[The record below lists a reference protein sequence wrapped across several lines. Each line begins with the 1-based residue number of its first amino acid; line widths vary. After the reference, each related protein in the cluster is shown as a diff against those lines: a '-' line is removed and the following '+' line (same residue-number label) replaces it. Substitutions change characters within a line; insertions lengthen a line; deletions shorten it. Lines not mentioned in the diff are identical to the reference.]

1 MPNVFY
7 PGLDVFDVAMVAM
20 CCLPCLKLQSVVCQ
34 YHLLLAHDDT
44 FVCQLIDELQLVRD
58 WSCETSLVLF
68 LMSVIKP
75 SDSSIPRLFCE
86 AWDG

>member
-1 MPNVFY
+1 MSNVFY
-7 PGLDVFDVAMVAM
+7 TGLDVFDVSMVAM
-20 CCLPCLKLQSVVCQ
+20 CCLPCLELLSVVCQ
-34 YHLLLAHDDT
+34 YHLVVAHDDT
-44 FVCQLIDELQLVRD
+44 FVFQLIDELQLVMY
-58 WSCETSLVLF
+58 WSCETSFVPF

>member
-1 MPNVFY
+1 
-7 PGLDVFDVAMVAM
+7 
-20 CCLPCLKLQSVVCQ
+20 
-34 YHLLLAHDDT
+34 LLLPWLPMMIQ

-86 AWDG
+86 AWDGCVPRFHYCHDLIFQTHATLCSKLRFR